1 MKKRLLRYERIEL
14 SNRLNDIISIW
25 YSRPTKNFVLQLNGK
40 IITTTKEFESIE
52 TSLENISAFGQIFEV
67 DI

>member
-14 SNRLNDIISIW
+14 SNRLDDIISIW
-25 YSRPTKNFVLQLNGK
+25 YSKPTKNFVLQLNGK
-40 IITTTKEFESIE
+40 VINTTKEFESIE
-52 TSLENISAFGQIFEV
+52 TSLENISAFGQIFEI

>member
-40 IITTTKEFESIE
+40 VITTTKEFESIE

-67 DI
+67 DM

>member
-14 SNRLNDIISIW
+14 SNRLDDIISIW
-25 YSRPTKNFVLQLNGK
+25 YSKPTKNFVLQLNGK
-40 IITTTKEFESIE
+40 VITTTKEFESIE

>member
-14 SNRLNDIISIW
+14 SNRLDDIISIW

-40 IITTTKEFESIE
+40 VITTTKEFESIE

-67 DI
+67 DM

>member
-14 SNRLNDIISIW
+14 SNRLDDIISIW
-25 YSRPTKNFVLQLNGK
+25 YSKPTKNFVLQLNGK
-40 IITTTKEFESIE
+40 VINTTKEFESIE

>member
-1 MKKRLLRYERIEL
+1 MKKRLLKYERIEL

>member
-1 MKKRLLRYERIEL
+1 MKKRLFRYERIEL

-40 IITTTKEFESIE
+40 VITTTKEFESIE

>member
-25 YSRPTKNFVLQLNGK
+25 YSKPTKNFVLQLNGK
-40 IITTTKEFESIE
+40 VINTTKEFESIE

>member
-25 YSRPTKNFVLQLNGK
+25 YSRPTKNFVLQLNCK

-67 DI
+67 DM

>member
-1 MKKRLLRYERIEL
+1 MKKRLLKYERIEL

-40 IITTTKEFESIE
+40 VITTTKEFESIE

>member
-14 SNRLNDIISIW
+14 SNRLDDIISIW
-25 YSRPTKNFVLQLNGK
+25 YSKPTKNFVLQLNGK
-40 IITTTKEFESIE
+40 VITTTKDFESIE
-52 TSLENISAFGQIFEV
+52 TSLKNISAFGQIFEV

>member
-40 IITTTKEFESIE
+40 VINTTKEFESIE

>member
-40 IITTTKEFESIE
+40 VITTTKEFESIE

>member
-14 SNRLNDIISIW
+14 TNRLNDIISIW

-40 IITTTKEFESIE
+40 VITTTKEFESIE
-52 TSLENISAFGQIFEV
+52 TSLENISAFGQIFKV

>member
-14 SNRLNDIISIW
+14 SNRLDDIISIW

-40 IITTTKEFESIE
+40 VITTTKEFESIE

>member
-14 SNRLNDIISIW
+14 SNRLDDIISIW

-40 IITTTKEFESIE
+40 VINTTKEFESIE

-67 DI
+67 DM

>member
-14 SNRLNDIISIW
+14 SNRLDDIISIW
-25 YSRPTKNFVLQLNGK
+25 YSKPTKNFVLQLNGK
-40 IITTTKEFESIE
+40 VITTTKEFESIE

-67 DI
+67 DM

>member
-14 SNRLNDIISIW
+14 SNRLDDIISIW

-40 IITTTKEFESIE
+40 VINTTKEFESIE

>member
-67 DI
+67 DM